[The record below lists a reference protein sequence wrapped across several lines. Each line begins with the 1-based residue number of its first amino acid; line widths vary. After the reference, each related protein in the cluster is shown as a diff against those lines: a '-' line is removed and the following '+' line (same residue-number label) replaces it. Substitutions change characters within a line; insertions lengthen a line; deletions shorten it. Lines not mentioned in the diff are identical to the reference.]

1 MRTFFLTALAMTLY
15 LAGCQYQAPLT
26 TQHNIAIDPEVL
38 GKWEFVP
45 KESSEDSSDETE
57 KEEKREVLMVLK
69 FSDTEYLIH
78 YPVNRAGMYFRG
90 YPVRIGNVSCVQLQ
104 LIGTEKDSIT
114 TDDEKRY
121 HVVSYQLSEGLLKI
135 DVLNDK
141 IVSGDLKKS
150 KELKQAVLENQ
161 NAQDLF
167 HEPGTFRKISDE

>member
-1 MRTFFLTALAMTLY
+1 MTLC
-15 LAGCQYQAPLT
+15 LAGCQYHAPLT
-26 TQHNIAIDPEVL
+26 TQHNIAIDPKVL

-45 KESSEDSSDETE
+45 EKSAEDSSDETE
-57 KEEKREVLMVLK
+57 EEEQREALMVLK

-78 YPVNRAGMYFRG
+78 YPVNRDGMYFRG

-121 HVVSYQLSEGLLKI
+121 HVVSYQLSEEMLKI
-135 DVLNDK
+135 EVLNDN

-161 NAQDLF
+161 NAKDLF
-167 HEPGTFRKISDE
+167 HEPGTFRKVIEE